1 MSQRQLHMARISSPR
16 HLLGAITMTMRP
28 RATQTIC
35 QSRQWLAEVR
45 SCLQQ
50 LSGDSRQHDSGA
62 CTHGH
67 RSWALCCTEEHAARG
82 DRHTVLSCVCERV
95 WPRHAKRTPIRH
107 RGMCEWNSEARRWHL
122 ARTHKLAAASL
133 GGTHNLVAAFWA
145 GSRHQHVA
153 AFPWGTRHLA
163 AAAAYGTH
171 KLATALAGANH
182 NHDAPARNAKH
193 IPIAAVAGR
202 TQKLPAAAFWRTVG
216 STIPEHARMDT
227 DRGPSVASRSMLR
240 AAIATPC

>member
-16 HLLGAITMTMRP
+16 QLLGAITITMRP

-67 RSWALCCTEEHAARG
+67 RSWALCCIEEHAARG
-82 DRHTVLSCVCERV
+82 DYYTALSCVCERV
-95 WPRHAKRTPIRH
+95 WPRHAMKRPIRH
-107 RGMCEWNSEARRWHL
+107 RGMCEWTWQELVS
-122 ARTHKLAAASL
+122 SPQPPP
-133 GGTHNLVAAFWA
+133 GGTHNLVATFWA

-163 AAAAYGTH
+163 AADAYGTH
-171 KLATALAGANH
+171 KLAAALAGGNH
-182 NHDAPARNAKH
+182 NHDASACNTNH
-193 IPIAAVAGR
+193 IPSAAVAGR

-227 DRGPSVASRSMLR
+227 DRGPSVAPRSMLR
-240 AAIATPC
+240 AAIDTPC